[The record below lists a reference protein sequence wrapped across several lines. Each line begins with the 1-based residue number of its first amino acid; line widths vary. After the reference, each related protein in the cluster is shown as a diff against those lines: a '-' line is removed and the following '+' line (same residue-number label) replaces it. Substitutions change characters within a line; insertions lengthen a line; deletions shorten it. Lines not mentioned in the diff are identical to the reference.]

1 LSKLFPVIEVGSLNK
16 APFRVRDTER
26 AAAEA
31 EKWGVMLGVERF
43 EELVGKIKS
52 KTLSEDETLDWACIY
67 GLKVF

>member
-1 LSKLFPVIEVGSLNK
+1 VLSKLFPVIEVGSLNK

-31 EKWGVMLGVERF
+31 EKWGVMLGVGGF

-52 KTLSEDETLDWACIY
+52 KTLVRTKRLTMHAST
-67 GLKVF
+67 V